1 MFEPPPIDDDDIQWA
16 CRVLGLPDT
25 AFSGDDGTDP
35 RKDVLLCNDSL
46 DIEACPGSG
55 KTTLLVAKLAILAR
69 KWKSR
74 RSGICVL
81 SHTNAARSEIERCLG
96 QTVEGTRLLS
106 YPHFVGTIHGFVNE
120 FLAMPWLRSLRY
132 PITAIDDAY
141 CEKHRR
147 RLLSLDC
154 YRALRTHVSHKEQN
168 GLANYVGSW
177 HIASPDFLVLKNTG
191 AQVFANPD
199 GVAARQLCS
208 LVRQCAKDG
217 FHRYEEMFMW
227 AEDLLTKY
235 PDIGLSIR
243 RRFPLLFIDEVQD
256 NSEPQS
262 RLLHRV
268 FIDGDNPVLRQRY
281 GDSNQAIYGHAQA
294 KGALSDLFPLD
305 ALRRDIP
312 NSHRFGQEIADLAN
326 PLGLQPQNLQGL
338 GPPVHTIQSI
348 TSDQHAVFLFSDDT
362 VNRVLDTY
370 AAHLLDLF
378 SEAELCA
385 GTFTAVGSVHRP
397 GANDNVPRFVGHYWP
412 EYDYELSYAE
422 PRPNTFYQYAASGWA
437 STNNCGGVHT
447 VVERIAEATLRVY
460 QMVNPAQKAGN
471 RKRSHRFILE
481 RLAGEEELKARY
493 LALILRF
500 IDDEREIDT
509 AEWQE
514 TWLPLIIQLA
524 EVLGGIDIDFNRV
537 RDFLTW
543 PAEPAD
549 EERIRKVRRRDN
561 CYRYPAEAPSVEIRV
576 GSIHSVKGE
585 THTAT
590 LVMET
595 FYLKHHLSTLKPWLL
610 GENTGQGNEQRVTML
625 SRLKQHYVAF
635 TRPTHLLCVAMR
647 DDLSGEEI
655 QSLMDRSWRVG
666 RLQND
671 GDVVWL

>member
-1 MFEPPPIDDDDIQWA
+1 MFEPPPIDDDDIIWA

-81 SHTNAARSEIERCLG
+81 SHTNAARKEIERCLG
-96 QTVEGTRLLS
+96 QMVEGTRLLS

-120 FLAMPWLRSLRY
+120 FLAMPWLRSLGY

-147 RLLSLDC
+147 RLLNLDR
-154 YRALRTHVSHKEQN
+154 YTALRTHVSHKEQS
-168 GLANYVGSW
+168 GRANYVGSW
-177 HIASPDFLVLKNTG
+177 HVASPDFLVLKDTG
-191 AQVFANPD
+191 APLFANPD
-199 GVAARQLCS
+199 GAAAQQLCS
-208 LVRQCAKDG
+208 LVKKCAEDG

-227 AEDLLTKY
+227 ADDLLTKY
-235 PDIGLSIR
+235 PDIALSIR

-262 RLLHRV
+262 RLLHRI
-268 FIDGDNPVLRQRY
+268 FADGDSPVLRQRY

-294 KGALSDLFPLD
+294 KGAQSDLFPLE
-305 ALRRDIP
+305 ALRQDIP
-312 NSHRFGQEIADLAN
+312 NSHRFGQEIADLAD
-326 PLGLQPQNLQGL
+326 PLGLRPQNLQGL
-338 GPPVHTIQSI
+338 GPPAHTIQSN
-348 TSDQHAVFLFSDDT
+348 TSDQHAVLLFSDDT
-362 VNRVLDTY
+362 VKRVLDAY

-378 SEAELCA
+378 SEAELSA

-397 GANDNVPRFVGHYWP
+397 GADDNLPRFVGHYWP
-412 EYDYELSYAE
+412 EYDYELSFAE
-422 PRPNTFYQYAASGWA
+422 PKPNTFYQYVVSGWNR
-437 STNNCGGVHT
+437 TNEDGGIHS
-447 VVERIAEATLRVY
+447 VVERIAEAILRVY
-460 QMVNPAQKAGN
+460 QIDDPARKPGN
-471 RKRSHRFILE
+471 RERKHRFVLE
-481 RLAGEEELKARY
+481 SLAGEDELKARY
-493 LALILRF
+493 LELVLRF
-500 IDDEREIDT
+500 IDDECEIET

-514 TWLPLIIQLA
+514 TWQPLIIQLA
-524 EVLGGIDIDFNRV
+524 GTLGGIDIDFERV
-537 RDFLTW
+537 RNFLAW
-543 PAEPAD
+543 PAEQPD
-549 EERIRKVRRRDN
+549 EERVRKVRRRDN
-561 CYRYPAEAPSVEIRV
+561 YYRYPAEAPSVNIRI

-590 LVMET
+590 LVLDT
-595 FYLKHHLSTLKPWLL
+595 YYYGHHFSALRPWLL
-610 GENTGQGNEQRVTML
+610 GESAGQGTEGVRML

-635 TRPTHLLCVAMR
+635 THPTHLLCVAMR
-647 DDLSGEEI
+647 DDLSGPQV
-655 QSLMDRSWRVG
+655 QSLKNRSWRVG

-671 GDVVWL
+671 GDVAWL